1 MNTKNS
7 VLFFAISF
15 LSQNA
20 LAGAWDMGSFDN
32 DDALDWVYE
41 LESTSDLSVIITAL
55 TAVANNDSYIQA
67 PTGSAAVAAAEV
79 VAALLGNAHP
89 QLPPEVVAWVDGR
102 SLSRDNEL
110 VDLARKVIA
119 AVQHPTNSELA
130 QLWGESGE
138 YLADWKAGLSD
149 LDQRLQ

>member
-1 MNTKNS
+1 MNMKHAA
-7 VLFFAISF
+7 LILAISF
-15 LSQNA
+15 LGQNA

-41 LESTSDLSVIITAL
+41 LESTSDLSAIITAL

-102 SLSRDNEL
+102 SLSKDNEL
-110 VDLARKVIA
+110 VGLAKKAIA
-119 AVQHPTNSELA
+119 AVQHPTKSELA

>member
-1 MNTKNS
+1 MNTKNA

-41 LESTSDLSVIITAL
+41 LESTSDLSAIITAL
-55 TAVANNDSYIQA
+55 TAVASNDSYIQA
-67 PTGSAAVAAAEV
+67 PTGSVAIAAAEV
-79 VAALLGNAHP
+79 VAALRGNAHP
-89 QLPPEVVAWVDGR
+89 QLPPEIVAWIDGR
-102 SLSRDNEL
+102 SLAKDDEL
-110 VDLARKVIA
+110 VSLAKKAIA
-119 AVQHPTNSELA
+119 AVQHPTKSELA
-130 QLWGESGE
+130 QLWGESGQ

>member
-1 MNTKNS
+1 MNTKNA

-41 LESTSDLSVIITAL
+41 LESTSDLSAISTAL
-55 TAVANNDSYIQA
+55 TAVVNNDSYIQA

-102 SLSRDNEL
+102 SLSKDNEL